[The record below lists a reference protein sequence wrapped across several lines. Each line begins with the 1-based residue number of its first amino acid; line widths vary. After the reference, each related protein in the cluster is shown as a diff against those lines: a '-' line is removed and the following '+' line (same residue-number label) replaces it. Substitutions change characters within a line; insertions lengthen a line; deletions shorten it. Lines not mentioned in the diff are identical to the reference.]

1 MKNFTWK
8 SVMNHRN
15 LIYGF
20 AAIWIMIYHIYLR
33 YYWPSIPVVSQVIR
47 IGNMGVDIFVFLSAI
62 GLSFSIEKNTT
73 KEFYINRIKRVFVP
87 FLLMALPFYIWDSI
101 ALYGLSAKAFLEFLL
116 NITTISFWC
125 REGAP
130 AWYMAFVLVM
140 YTLFPLLY
148 KLKKKHK
155 YILVLLILL
164 SIATELL
171 LKFIESPVYIF
182 GERVLSRIPIF
193 LVGMFIADYVKENR
207 KVSKLFAAVVIA
219 TAVAGFI
226 LISLYNV
233 DVVLTRYLYA
243 FMSIAVVLVVS
254 FVVDKIQ
261 DASALRPIIKSLS
274 FCGVISLEI
283 YLIHTYMLK
292 FLGFYNLL
300 FLTYNAVYYVMVSAL
315 SIVLGVLVNKI
326 ASYIIKPKKAN
337 I

>member
-87 FLLMALPFYIWDSI
+87 FIMIALPFYIWDSI
-101 ALYGLSAKAFLEFLL
+101 ALYGLSAKAFVEFLL
-116 NITTISFWC
+116 NITTVSFWC

-130 AWYMAFVLVM
+130 AWYMAFVLVI
-140 YTLFPLLY
+140 YAFFPLLY

-155 YILVLLILL
+155 YILVLLIVL
-164 SIATELL
+164 SIAMELL

-193 LVGMFIADYVKENR
+193 LVGMLIADYVKEQR
-207 KVSKLFAAVVIA
+207 KVSKLFAAVVILV
-219 TAVAGFI
+219 AVAGFVVI
-226 LISLYNV
+226 YLYNI
-233 DVVLTRYLYA
+233 DVVLTRYLYG
-243 FMSIAVVLVVS
+243 FMSLAVVLVLG
-254 FVVDKIQ
+254 FIAHKIQ
-261 DASALRPIIKSLS
+261 NTSVSKPIIKSLS

-283 YLIHTYMLK
+283 YLIHTFMLR
-292 FLGFYNLL
+292 FIGFYNLL
-300 FLTYNAVYYVMVSAL
+300 YLTYNALYYVMVSAL
-315 SIVLGVLVNKI
+315 SIALAVLVNKI
-326 ASYIIKPKKAN
+326 ATYIIKPKKAN